1 MDFFQRLGNFFT
13 GKGWVSDEEKRRKE
27 QQAQQPQQR
36 PQPVQQP
43 QLNSQPRMN
52 MPWANSSGGLN
63 QSSQPKVNLNP
74 LQQAN
79 QVNQQLNINSQNNQ
93 AKPQLTVDDAPKM
106 LTPEGQQD
114 WVNKQNKQI
123 QIQNANS
130 QPIQQPRPQQVQQP
144 QPQAP
149 KPVSVQ
155 PQQPRPQTITSPNVI
170 NQQNDMRRMGIDP
183 NPVHTAIQHANDELN
198 QYRTAQSNRQDII
211 DNKMRARGV
220 SEPEIAKSRQTRIQ
234 LENQARASADE
245 ARRSQNMANIVG
257 AVTAP
262 GRAVASAAK
271 GFIDGAGRTVGDTGD
286 KMSLAIADAMYGI
299 TGDEKYNKTRQ
310 RIIQQGQQR
319 NAQYDKQFGVFK
331 KNDTDVDVA
340 YELGQSGQRLIQDM
354 GTGVATAGVAPV
366 VRAFAENAADFVTDA
381 NAHGKNTRDV
391 LPAAYA
397 NAAAQAAIEKVGLD
411 RVLSPGGKTVARR
424 MIKSA
429 LAEGG
434 EEAAQQLTENAFAKH
449 TYDPDRKYSEGVV
462 KSALMGAA
470 LGGPAGAG
478 NFGGVRQTENQPSA
492 AMSAQIAQSQPMQQQ
507 ATGKLEQEAL
517 AQRQA
522 RQSEQQQTQQA
533 QPQIQNQN
541 TNQNAG
547 YSDFYRRPAEN
558 TSLHQAAEV
567 NAVNTQ
573 TNQTHPIQQV
583 NVNQT
588 VETTMPNAS
597 PALKQAVSRNIS
609 DIQHGDTNAI
619 ATRQQTTG
627 KLENYLIEQATQNV
641 QDTVAQDVRYKL
653 GDQSDNRLDE
663 LLRYQLNDEVRALV
677 TKNYNL
683 LNKEIESIVKD
694 SDTSGIL
701 DESLGY
707 SKPLRELRW
716 DFEDIDADDT
726 FNDIVSDI
734 VSAKMDELGLEF
746 EPVRGDDYDARRIL
760 PQNTGKTDAEVN
772 DMIDDALTGLGLTSE
787 ESHSWA
793 AGSIPSRYIELF
805 GEQVRV
811 ANHHNNYGNQY
822 EVVYSDNDLR
832 DSTITKRQI
841 QSDVLGELERLVE
854 DADIEEFVEGNTVP
868 EKLESLY
875 YAGDF
880 TWNSD
885 TNSLE
890 YLGKKISPQDIDP
903 NDFSESVRESLV
915 RIIGEKKAE
924 IDGTRYKLS
933 PAQEEYFKDS
943 KIRDENGNLKTVYH
957 GTKSNFDEFSRRK
970 IGSATDPGLYGAGF
984 YFSDHEGISRNYGDR
999 VIKAHLNI
1007 KNPLN
1012 LGDFNSKESLA
1023 EHLRISPDILS
1034 DSGGF
1039 IHPTTSH
1046 TSNFSS
1052 ALRYAGY
1059 DGVIIPHTTKGARGN
1074 EIVALD
1080 PEQIKYIDN
1089 LNPTDGPDMRY
1100 RIDAEAQNTSDA
1112 KQDLINRSREV
1123 MGDSAVLFADLGTFN
1138 GRDIDGFYRDVEGVV
1153 YIAEGKP
1160 SLNTLNHELVHRVMA
1175 NVDDR
1180 ARNSAID
1187 YIVKTNGAENLVTE
1201 YRRKGYDIKLDEQ
1214 GVKIAAEEKLADD
1227 FMEYAKARAKGM
1239 DINILGKRL
1248 HIPGEI
1254 IAYFERVWQSVRSF
1268 AGKADLAKQ
1277 LYAQMETGKFRGI
1290 APQTRDGVEGSLAY
1304 KIDPESAKDA
1314 IARFNSVKN
1323 GWRRKTIM
1331 SRITPELAQ
1340 MYSEA
1345 TGFRVS
1351 SNAKLVLTDNAVRH
1365 MKNSGHLDG
1374 KGRYGIEDTNPIT
1387 NADIADIPLVFAEP
1401 DSIKVKGQKGYRGE
1415 KIELSK
1421 QLDNMHI
1428 LAVELEQKP
1437 NGDFYIVSYYNK
1449 SRSPRQAQASGS
1461 QGLDADFSEV
1471 PTSSRPKRP
1480 REANDESI
1488 PNTSQNVNTDPRYK
1502 LDQSQN
1508 QSKPSAIDNLN
1519 SSDASERALRSFN
1532 SVKRGKQ
1539 VKSIVGQLSEN
1550 GARKVAAAL
1559 QSTDFNQNA
1568 RLIIDKNAV
1577 NHLRNSGHLTGMG
1590 RNGTDANPLTETDI
1604 RALPHVFSD
1613 PDVVYA
1619 SGSGRTGKRMVFERQ
1634 LDNHHRIVAEL
1645 EYSGKDFNLVTYF
1658 NINKDLP
1665 NGKPAMSYSP
1675 EGAVAADESGRQPSR
1690 PERSSGDPDNGFN
1703 GSVANNI
1710 ENVNTGHTNPY
1721 EKPRPSMQD
1730 SYGSDAVSM
1739 EWSKDKNGNWLA
1751 KTTPEKDS
1759 GDPGNEKQVFKN
1771 VPMEDEHLITKG
1783 NLYEQTKPGIQDD
1796 WTKPFRD
1803 GDYEYRIHTK
1813 RSRNGKKSFTNFE
1826 RRYIDENGEPGDWT
1840 PTSRAAYIWKSQ
1852 TKSIDKVNRS
1862 EVIQKA
1868 LRAAKQDGEVQ
1879 EFMAYKNPGRDGGVM
1894 VMPLTGEH
1902 SIDGGFVRNPK
1913 TGEIEGNY
1921 IQVTPFGVV
1930 HQTNGKF
1937 DVVEADRLTNA
1948 LGKSKGS
1955 VFDNFNRLI
1964 EKNIHD
1970 EEGQK
1975 VLKDLYYQKTEAYA
1989 KYADVVKSLFAKH
2002 NAVADL
2008 LDKSRG
2014 KFTSSKR
2021 FWEDVGRYTE
2031 GIFPTSGPDETMNEA
2046 FARKY
2051 GTQAAERVK
2060 TYDVFMREHYDV
2072 AVDDLNAIRRMYGK
2086 EEIPYLKNYMPHI
2099 QKRSGLLG
2107 RAADRLLTAL
2117 PTGVRGDIE
2126 GQSRGEI
2133 PASIAGLSADFK
2145 PGHKF
2150 NPNEKHRH
2158 GGMMDYE
2165 KDPRK
2170 AFEYYMDVM
2179 LYNTYMEPV
2188 IARGRQIE
2196 SSMRATDMAKKSGT
2210 FIDPDSSLA
2219 QGDTVSN
2226 KATIAVQDFVNEMA
2240 GKSSSLDRPFID
2252 RANKHIQVIQRLESI
2267 NGANK
2272 ILGNLSSTLAQ
2283 ALNLPETVRDNG
2295 LRSTG
2300 RAFLTAFDKN
2310 TKEAMRKS
2318 PFLRE
2323 RYTDTDGNFTR
2334 SGYQKVTDKIS
2345 VVSGMNLVEKK
2356 FIQLNWAANYYSA
2369 KKKGLTGYQLIKA
2382 ADQATE
2388 RAVGGR
2394 GIGAM
2399 PQAYKSTLGKMF
2411 LQFTYETNE
2420 SWKNNIAHAKRIG
2433 SDIKQLQFKDAGGG
2447 AVRAAEAFAVA
2458 YGMNMLIKQIT
2469 GTEPL
2474 ANMYDAIKDALSNDA
2489 DDDGEDDKLGQK
2501 IARIGSEASKMNA
2514 VASAVLNMMP
2524 KSEREKIFGK
2534 SSDLG
2539 RFDGATG
2546 VAQTAANVLGAGF
2559 YAAQGDSE
2567 NAQKNLQGLIPAGG
2581 QIKKTMGGIK
2591 VLQDGGDVYIDKDG
2605 KEHTNFE
2612 VDSGNVWNQAKAI
2625 LFGKNAVR
2633 PDDKSAPSTGG
2644 GDSGRTARDFERGLK
2659 KGTYKVQDGLLVN
2672 KDGDVQRSYYKAL
2685 AENQG
2690 ESDEAYSNWMK
2701 AYNIDDVS
2709 TLKKEFKSSNDI
2721 LNKLENGEKK
2731 DDKAKSAVD
2740 ILMGKHKDLP
2750 DWAKER
2756 YYKESGY
2763 SKEQIEYG
2771 AMTTHKE
2778 VSLMDNYWRQK
2789 AQESSHEELM
2799 QALTNGRRKSIVGQM
2814 FAKNGIVNKLKA
2826 EGYITK
2832 QEAKAL
2838 NAAEFDV
2845 DGNRITKEG
2854 SDGSGSGRGGSG
2866 RGRDR
2871 SGVSTASP
2879 LISAA
2884 VKSINSLSSAA
2895 PRANKTSGSGR
2906 SIEQIG
2912 KNLISKMNTQKQ
2924 VNTALK
2930 QWNGGN
2936 SSKKPRVRTTK
2947 ARA

>member
-43 QLNSQPRMN
+43 QLNNQPRMN
-52 MPWANSSGGLN
+52 MPWANNSGGLN

-79 QVNQQLNINSQNNQ
+79 QVNQQLNLNSQNNQ
-93 AKPQLTVDDAPKM
+93 QKPLVTTNDAPKM

-114 WVNKQNKQI
+114 WANKQNKQI
-123 QIQNANS
+123 QIQNANN

-183 NPVHTAIQHANDELN
+183 NPVHTAIQYANDELN

-262 GRAVASAAK
+262 GRAVASATK

-331 KNDTDVDVA
+331 KNDADVDVA
-340 YELGQSGQRLIQDM
+340 HELGQSGQRLIQDM

-478 NFGGVRQTENQPSA
+478 NFGSVRHTENQPSA
-492 AMSAQIAQSQPMQQQ
+492 AMGTQIAQSQQTQQQ
-507 ATGKLEQEAL
+507 TPGKLEQEAL
-517 AQRQA
+517 VQRQV
-522 RQSEQQQTQQA
+522 RQA
-533 QPQIQNQN
+533 QNQN
-541 TNQNAG
+541 TG
-547 YSDFYRRPAEN
+547 YTSFYRRPADN
-558 TSLHQAAEV
+558 RSLRQAAEV
-567 NAVNTQ
+567 SAVNTQ
-573 TNQTHPIQQV
+573 TSQAHPIQSI
-583 NVNQT
+583 NVNRT

-641 QDTVAQDVRYKL
+641 QNTVAQDVRYKL
-653 GDQSDNRLDE
+653 SPEQ
-663 LLRYQLNDEVRALV
+663 EV
-677 TKNYNL
+677 
-683 LNKEIESIVKD
+683 
-694 SDTSGIL
+694 
-701 DESLGY
+701 
-707 SKPLRELRW
+707 
-716 DFEDIDADDT
+716 F
-726 FNDIVSDI
+726 
-734 VSAKMDELGLEF
+734 
-746 EPVRGDDYDARRIL
+746 
-760 PQNTGKTDAEVN
+760 
-772 DMIDDALTGLGLTSE
+772 
-787 ESHSWA
+787 
-793 AGSIPSRYIELF
+793 
-805 GEQVRV
+805 
-811 ANHHNNYGNQY
+811 
-822 EVVYSDNDLR
+822 
-832 DSTITKRQI
+832 
-841 QSDVLGELERLVE
+841 
-854 DADIEEFVEGNTVP
+854 
-868 EKLESLY
+868 
-875 YAGDF
+875 
-880 TWNSD
+880 
-885 TNSLE
+885 
-890 YLGKKISPQDIDP
+890 
-903 NDFSESVRESLV
+903 
-915 RIIGEKKAE
+915 
-924 IDGTRYKLS
+924 
-933 PAQEEYFKDS
+933 FKDS

-957 GTKSNFDEFSRRK
+957 GTKSNFDEFSHRK
-970 IGSATDPGLYGAGF
+970 IGNATDPGLYGAGF
-984 YFSDHEGISRNYGDR
+984 YFSDHEGTSRNYGDR
-999 VIKAHLNI
+999 LIKAHLNI

-1046 TSNFSS
+1046 TGNFSS

-1059 DGVIIPHTTKGARGN
+1059 DGVVIPHTTKGARGN

-1089 LNPTDGPDMRY
+1089 LNPTDNPDMRY
-1100 RIDAEAQNTSDA
+1100 KANSTARTELEELQQSSELLARHLRLTGDERLVFNEWQNEMQRKALGYYNPKTDTINLNQLTEA
-1112 KQDLINRSREV
+1112 
-1123 MGDSAVLFADLGTFN
+1123 
-1138 GRDIDGFYRDVEGVV
+1138 
-1153 YIAEGKP
+1153 
-1160 SLNTLNHELVHRVMA
+1160 TLNHELGHKILERA
-1175 NVDDR
+1175 DNKQELLDTIRESYGDDYLI
-1180 ARNSAID
+1180 SKYGKEYGDSDI
-1187 YIVKTNGAENLVTE
+1187 NL
-1201 YRRKGYDIKLDEQ
+1201 L
-1214 GVKIAAEEKLADD
+1214 AEEQLADG
-1227 FMEYAKARAKGM
+1227 FSEYY
-1239 DINILGKRL
+1239 NGKLHGEDAPRLAARL
-1248 HIPGEI
+1248 HIPQRIVAIYDRITEAIRGLIGKQDI
-1254 IAYFERVWQSVRSF
+1254 I
-1268 AGKADLAKQ
+1268 KQ
-1277 LYAQMETGKFRGI
+1277 FYAQMETGKFRNTQQ
-1290 APQTRDGVEGSLAY
+1290 QTPGGDGRVRTMS
-1304 KIDPESAKDA
+1304 IDPERALHAIKGIDDLANSRRALFTLARVSDNLANRIKTETGISISKDA
-1314 IARFNSVKN
+1314 
-1323 GWRRKTIM
+1323 
-1331 SRITPELAQ
+1331 RIV
-1340 MYSEA
+1340 MDRS
-1345 TGFRVS
+1345 G
-1351 SNAKLVLTDNAVRH
+1351 AVH
-1365 MKNSGHLDG
+1365 MLSTHGQGG
-1374 KGRYGIEDTNPIT
+1374 K
-1387 NADIADIPLVFAEP
+1387 
-1401 DSIKVKGQKGYRGE
+1401 
-1415 KIELSK
+1415 
-1421 QLDNMHI
+1421 
-1428 LAVELEQKP
+1428 KP
-1437 NGDFYIVSYYNK
+1437 
-1449 SRSPRQAQASGS
+1449 
-1461 QGLDADFSEV
+1461 
-1471 PTSSRPKRP
+1471 
-1480 REANDESI
+1480 
-1488 PNTSQNVNTDPRYK
+1488 
-1502 LDQSQN
+1502 
-1508 QSKPSAIDNLN
+1508 
-1519 SSDASERALRSFN
+1519 
-1532 SVKRGKQ
+1532 
-1539 VKSIVGQLSEN
+1539 
-1550 GARKVAAAL
+1550 
-1559 QSTDFNQNA
+1559 
-1568 RLIIDKNAV
+1568 
-1577 NHLRNSGHLTGMG
+1577 
-1590 RNGTDANPLTETDI
+1590 ANPLTDADLG
-1604 RALPHVFSD
+1604 RLPYVLED
-1613 PDVVYA
+1613 PDVIIK
-1619 SGSGRTGKRMVFERQ
+1619 GKPVRNTERIRMERN
-1634 LDNHHRIVAEL
+1634 LEGNKIAIVEVIKKGNEL
-1645 EYSGKDFNLVTYF
+1645 RVVTYF
-1658 NINKDLP
+1658 ND
-1665 NGKPAMSYSP
+1665 SS
-1675 EGAVAADESGRQPSR
+1675 SGRTNPAYNMSR
-1690 PERSSGDPDNGFN
+1690 LDDTSETGQLQSTNLDDSL
-1703 GSVANNI
+1703 ANSTQ
-1710 ENVNTGHTNPY
+1710 NVNNANRYKLEDDGSFYDKT
-1721 EKPRPSMQD
+1721 RPSVQD
-1730 SYGSDAVSM
+1730 VWGTDSVSLGYSQN
-1739 EWSKDKNGNWLA
+1739 ENGNWGVNV
-1751 KTTPEKDS
+1751 TPENTNEPNSITHTIQETSTDS
-1759 GDPGNEKQVFKN
+1759 KPPSVQRPLTQADRRSLHETVESQPLNQNQAQEFKN
-1771 VPMEDEHLITKG
+1771 VPMEEGHLLTKG

-1796 WTKPFRD
+1796 WTKPFQD
-1803 GDYEYRIHTK
+1803 GDYEYRLHTK
-1813 RSRNGKKSFTNFE
+1813 RSRDGKKSFNSFE
-1826 RRYIDENGEPGDWT
+1826 RRYVGDDGEYGDWM

-1852 TKSIDKVNRS
+1852 TKKIDKVNRDQT
-1862 EVIQKA
+1862 IQEA
-1868 LRAAKQDGEVQ
+1868 LKAAKQDGEVQ
-1879 EFMAYKNPGRDGGVM
+1879 EFMAYENPGREGGIAV
-1894 VMPLTGEH
+1894 VPLVGEH

-1937 DVVEADRLTNA
+1937 DVLEVDHLTSA
-1948 LGKSKGS
+1948 LDKSKGGIT
-1955 VFDNFNRLI
+1955 DNFNRLV
-1964 EKNIHD
+1964 EKNVKN
-1970 EEGQK
+1970 ELGQK
-1975 VLKDLYYQKTEAYA
+1975 LLKDLYYQKTEAYA
-1989 KYADVVKSLFAKH
+1989 NYADAVENIIGKHKAIAKY
-2002 NAVADL
+2002 V
-2008 LDKSRG
+2008 DKARPRF
-2014 KFTSSKR
+2014 KNEKK
-2021 FWEDVGRYTE
+2021 FWEDVGMYTE
-2031 GIFPTSGPDETMNEA
+2031 GKFPVGAADESMQTA
-2046 FARKY
+2046 FAKKY
-2051 GTQAAERVK
+2051 GEQAAARVK
-2060 TYDVFMREHYDV
+2060 EYDQFMRENYDSMIEN
-2072 AVDDLNAIRRMYGK
+2072 LNEIRRMYGK
-2086 EEIPYLKNYMPHI
+2086 DEVPYLKNYMPHI
-2099 QKRSGLLG
+2099 EKRSGMLG
-2107 RAADRLLTAL
+2107 RAVDKLLAAS
-2117 PTGVRGDIE
+2117 PVGIKGDIE
-2126 GQSRGEI
+2126 SQARGEI
-2133 PASIAGLSADFK
+2133 PASLAGLSADFK
-2145 PGHKF
+2145 PTHKF
-2150 NPNEKHRH
+2150 NANEKQRR

-2170 AFEYYMDVM
+2170 AFEYYTDVM
-2179 LYNTYMEPV
+2179 LYNTHMEPV

-2196 SSMRATDMAKKSGT
+2196 SSMRAMDMARKNGT
-2210 FIDPDSSLA
+2210 RIDPDSNLA
-2219 QGDTVSN
+2219 QGEKISN

-2252 RANKHIQVIQRLESI
+2252 RTNAGVQVIRRLESV

-2283 ALNLPETVRDNG
+2283 TLNLPETVRDNG
-2295 LRSTG
+2295 LRNTG
-2300 RAFLTAFDKN
+2300 RAFLTAFQKG
-2310 TKEAMRKS
+2310 TKEAMHKS
-2318 PFLRE
+2318 AFLRE
-2323 RYTDTDGNFTR
+2323 RYTDTEGKFIKSN
-2334 SGYQKVTDKIS
+2334 YQKATNAIS

-2356 FIQLNWAANYYSA
+2356 FIQLNWAANYNRF
-2369 KKKGLTGYQLIKA
+2369 KKQGLTGYQLIKA

-2399 PQAYKSTLGKMF
+2399 PQVYKSTLGKMF
-2411 LQFTYETNE
+2411 LQFSYETNE
-2420 SWKNNIAHAKRIG
+2420 SWKNNIAHAKKIG
-2433 SDIKQLQFKDAGGG
+2433 SDIKRLQFKDGASG
-2447 AVRAAEAFAVA
+2447 AVRAAEAFVVA
-2458 YGMNMLIKQIT
+2458 YGLNMLMKQIT
-2469 GTEPL
+2469 GNEPL
-2474 ANMYDAIKDALSNDA
+2474 ANMADAIKDALSNDA

-2501 IARIGSEASKMNA
+2501 IARVTGEAAKANPFSQAA
-2514 VASAVLNMMP
+2514 VNMIP

-2534 SSDLG
+2534 SSDFG

-2546 VAQTAANVLGAGF
+2546 VAQTASNLLGAGF
-2559 YAAQGDSE
+2559 YAVQGDKE
-2567 NAQKNLQGLIPAGG
+2567 NTEKNLRGLMPAGN
-2581 QIKKTMGGIK
+2581 QIKKTTEGAQLLREGA
-2591 VLQDGGDVYIDKDG
+2591 DTYTDKYG
-2605 KEHTNFE
+2605 KTRTNFE
-2612 VDSGNVWNQAKAI
+2612 VDNNDPWTQVKAL

-2633 PDDKSAPSTGG
+2633 PDEKANGGSGTFTLTTGG
-2644 GDSGRTARDFERGLK
+2644 GEAGKAARDFERGLK
-2659 KGTYKVQDGLLVN
+2659 KGEYKIQDGLLVN
-2672 KDGDVQRSYYKAL
+2672 KKGDVQREYYKKL
-2685 AENQG
+2685 AESQG

-2701 AYNIDDVS
+2701 AYNIDGVS
-2709 TLKKEFKSSNDI
+2709 TIKKEFSSGNDI

-2731 DDKAKSAVD
+2731 ADKAKSAVD

-2854 SDGSGSGRGGSG
+2854 SGGSGSGRGGSG
-2866 RGRDR
+2866 RGRGR
-2871 SGVSTASP
+2871 SGASTASP

-2906 SIEQIG
+2906 SIDQIG
-2912 KNLISKMNTQKQ
+2912 KNLISRMNTQKQ

>member
-13 GKGWVSDEEKRRKE
+13 GKGWINDDEKRRKE
-27 QQAQQPQQR
+27 QQ
-36 PQPVQQP
+36 PQPVQQQP
-43 QLNSQPRMN
+43 VQQSTVQQPAWIRQNAQTPTISQP
-52 MPWANSSGGLN
+52 ST
-63 QSSQPKVNLNP
+63 PKVNLNP

-79 QVNQQLNINSQNNQ
+79 QATQQLNLNSQNNQ
-93 AKPQLTVDDAPKM
+93 LKPQVTANDAPKV
-106 LTPEGQQD
+106 LTPQGQQD
-114 WVNKQNKQI
+114 WANQQNKQI
-123 QIQNANS
+123 QAHNMAV
-130 QPIQQPRPQQVQQP
+130 QPPKPQQVQQS
-144 QPQAP
+144 
-149 KPVSVQ
+149 SVQQ
-155 PQQPRPQTITSPNVI
+155 PQQPQKPQPYFVYQNQNGNQTLNDIANQNKVPTLAQQAQKSTPLLQQKMERINAPISLKVNEKANFFDYLNPFGQHGMFGPK
-170 NQQNDMRRMGIDP
+170 NQQDFQRAIKPINDALSGYEKRIDSGDSKEGF
-183 NPVHTAIQHANDELN
+183 QWNDPMDYARFVAKLPSGMASGLINAPSKIGAAMSGYRVKDDGNVEQLSDK
-198 QYRTAQSNRQDII
+198 QRTATLLDGSVDVGGLAFGGSGTLLKSLGKQSAKQVADRTAKQAILNTV
-211 DNKMRARGV
+211 K
-220 SEPEIAKSRQTRIQ
+220 EIAKDSAKEGLEESTQTF
-234 LENQARASADE
+234 LGDVADNGRLD
-245 ARRSQNMANIVG
+245 AGIKDYGQSFALG
-257 AVTAP
+257 ALGGGVM
-262 GRAVASAAK
+262 S
-271 GFIDGAGRTVGDTGD
+271 GAG
-286 KMSLAIADAMYGI
+286 K
-299 TGDEKYNKTRQ
+299 
-310 RIIQQGQQR
+310 
-319 NAQYDKQFGVFK
+319 GV
-331 KNDTDVDVA
+331 
-340 YELGQSGQRLIQDM
+340 Q
-354 GTGVATAGVAPV
+354 AG
-366 VRAFAENAADFVTDA
+366 
-381 NAHGKNTRDV
+381 
-391 LPAAYA
+391 
-397 NAAAQAAIEKVGLD
+397 
-411 RVLSPGGKTVARR
+411 
-424 MIKSA
+424 KSA
-429 LAEGG
+429 LNNAIDRAVRNINSVQSDADIPSTATNGG
-434 EEAAQQLTENAFAKH
+434 ANTITARQN
-449 TYDPDRKYSEGVV
+449 D
-462 KSALMGAA
+462 
-470 LGGPAGAG
+470 AGW
-478 NFGGVRQTENQPSA
+478 
-492 AMSAQIAQSQPMQQQ
+492 
-507 ATGKLEQEAL
+507 LEQENSV
-517 AQRQA
+517 R
-522 RQSEQQQTQQA
+522 RPVQQ
-533 QPQIQNQN
+533 QPQIQTQTATSAEINPVNSRQ
-541 TNQNAG
+541 AG
-547 YSDFYRRPAEN
+547 YSSFFRRPVEN
-558 TSLHQAAEV
+558 TSIRQAAEV
-567 NAVNTQ
+567 NAVNTR
-573 TNQTHPIQQV
+573 TNQAHPIQQV
-583 NVNQT
+583 SANQT

-597 PALKQAVSRNIS
+597 PALKQAVSQNIS
-609 DIQHGDTNAI
+609 DIQRGDTSAI
-619 ATRQQTTG
+619 ATRQQTAG
-627 KLENYLIEQATQNV
+627 KLENYLVEQATQSV
-641 QDTVAQDVRYKL
+641 QNMVAADVRYKL
-653 GDQSDNRLDE
+653 DDQPSIDHTAEIQAYNDHLGRLRQQE
-663 LLRYQLNDEVRALV
+663 S
-677 TKNYNL
+677 NL
-683 LNKEIESIVKD
+683 LAQGLSENSAPVINNRKAQAEAIYARNHVGEM
-694 SDTSGIL
+694 SD
-701 DESLGY
+701 
-707 SKPLRELRW
+707 
-716 DFEDIDADDT
+716 
-726 FNDIVSDI
+726 
-734 VSAKMDELGLEF
+734 
-746 EPVRGDDYDARRIL
+746 
-760 PQNTGKTDAEVN
+760 
-772 DMIDDALTGLGLTSE
+772 
-787 ESHSWA
+787 
-793 AGSIPSRYIELF
+793 
-805 GEQVRV
+805 
-811 ANHHNNYGNQY
+811 
-822 EVVYSDNDLR
+822 
-832 DSTITKRQI
+832 
-841 QSDVLGELERLVE
+841 
-854 DADIEEFVEGNTVP
+854 
-868 EKLESLY
+868 
-875 YAGDF
+875 
-880 TWNSD
+880 
-885 TNSLE
+885 
-890 YLGKKISPQDIDP
+890 
-903 NDFSESVRESLV
+903 
-915 RIIGEKKAE
+915 
-924 IDGTRYKLS
+924 DGVRYKLS
-933 PAQEEYFKDS
+933 PAQEEFFKDS

-957 GTKSNFDEFSRRK
+957 GTKSDFDEFSRRK
-970 IGSATDPGLYGAGF
+970 IGSAIDPGLYGTGF
-984 YFSDHEGISRNYGDR
+984 YFSDHEGTSRNYGDR

-1023 EHLRISPDILS
+1023 EHLRISPDTLS

-1089 LNPTDGPDMRY
+1089 LNPTDNPDMRY
-1100 RIDAEAQNTSDA
+1100 RIDTEAQKTSDT

-1187 YIVKTNGAENLVTE
+1187 YIIKTNGAENLVTE

-1214 GVKIAAEEKLADD
+1214 GVKIAAEEKLADG

-1268 AGKADLAKQ
+1268 ASKADLAKQ

-1290 APQTRDGVEGSLAY
+1290 APQTRGGVEGSLAY

-1323 GWRRKTIM
+1323 GWRHKTIM

-1345 TGFRVS
+1345 TGFNVS

-1387 NADIADIPLVFAEP
+1387 DADIADIPLVFAEP
-1401 DSIKVKGQKGYRGE
+1401 DNIKVKGQKGYRGE

-1480 REANDESI
+1480 GEANEDSI
-1488 PNTSQNVNTDPRYK
+1488 ANLTQNVNTDPRYR
-1502 LDQSQN
+1502 LNQSQN
-1508 QSKPSAIDNLN
+1508 QSLQETINNIQDNPKPRMTKELRQAIDEEIYNYYPELFAN
-1519 SSDASERALRSFN
+1519 E
-1532 SVKRGKQ
+1532 
-1539 VKSIVGQLSEN
+1539 
-1550 GARKVAAAL
+1550 AADL
-1559 QSTDFNQNA
+1559 QSTNGDWNIPRLHVDDLRHYLGELANDIPSRYKRRDGKRDIDTVAQEMGYDDIDSFINEIHRVLEARRNA
-1568 RLIIDKNAV
+1568 RASKQRLAELRRDPDIIADAQQALAAKNSSNAQPTQSQQSPDEQLKETV
-1577 NHLRNSGHLTGMG
+1577 QNQPLEQQGFKNIPLEDNHLL
-1590 RNGTDANPLTETDI
+1590 
-1604 RALPHVFSD
+1604 
-1613 PDVVYA
+1613 
-1619 SGSGRTGKRMVFERQ
+1619 
-1634 LDNHHRIVAEL
+1634 
-1645 EYSGKDFNLVTYF
+1645 
-1658 NINKDLP
+1658 
-1665 NGKPAMSYSP
+1665 
-1675 EGAVAADESGRQPSR
+1675 
-1690 PERSSGDPDNGFN
+1690 
-1703 GSVANNI
+1703 
-1710 ENVNTGHTNPY
+1710 
-1721 EKPRPSMQD
+1721 
-1730 SYGSDAVSM
+1730 
-1739 EWSKDKNGNWLA
+1739 
-1751 KTTPEKDS
+1751 
-1759 GDPGNEKQVFKN
+1759 
-1771 VPMEDEHLITKG
+1771 TKG
-1783 NLYEQTKPGIQDD
+1783 NLYEQTKPGIRDD
-1796 WTKPFRD
+1796 WTRPFQD
-1803 GDYEYRIHTK
+1803 GDYEYRLHTK
-1813 RSRNGKKSFTNFE
+1813 RSRDGKKSFNSFE
-1826 RRYIDENGEPGDWT
+1826 RRYVGDNGEYGDWM

-1852 TKSIDKVNRS
+1852 TKDIGKVNRN
-1862 EVIQKA
+1862 EAIQKA
-1868 LRAAKQDGEVQ
+1868 LEAAEQDGEVQ

-1970 EEGQK
+1970 EQGQK

-1989 KYADVVKSLFAKH
+1989 KYADALKSLFAKH

-2031 GIFPTSGPDETMNEA
+2031 GIFPTSGPNETMNEA

-2060 TYDVFMREHYDV
+2060 TYDAFMRENYD
-2072 AVDDLNAIRRMYGK
+2072 AMIKNLNAIRRMYGK
-2086 EEIPYLKNYMPHI
+2086 EEIPYLENYMPHI

-2107 RAADRLLTAL
+2107 RAADRLLSAV
-2117 PTGVRGDIE
+2117 PTGIRGDIE

-2170 AFEYYMDVM
+2170 AFEHYADLM
-2179 LYNTYMEPV
+2179 LYNTHMEPV

-2210 FIDPDSSLA
+2210 FIDPDSNLA
-2219 QGDTVSN
+2219 QGDRVSN

-2252 RANKHIQVIQRLESI
+2252 RANKHIQFIQRLESV

-2283 ALNLPETVRDNG
+2283 TLNLPETVRDNG
-2295 LRSTG
+2295 VINTG
-2300 RAFLTAFDKN
+2300 HAFLTAFDKT
-2310 TKEAMRKS
+2310 TKQAMRKS

-2323 RYTDTDGNFTR
+2323 RYTDTDGKFTR

-2356 FIQLNWAANYYSA
+2356 FIQLNWAANYYRFQ
-2369 KKKGLTGYQLIKA
+2369 KQGLTGYQLIKA

-2420 SWKNNIAHAKRIG
+2420 SWKNNISHVKKIG
-2433 SDIKQLQFKDAGGG
+2433 SDIKQLQFKDAGSG

-2458 YGMNMLIKQIT
+2458 YGMNMLMKQVT
-2469 GTEPL
+2469 GDEPL
-2474 ANMYDAIKDALSNDA
+2474 ANMVDAVKDVLSNDA

-2501 IARIGSEASKMNA
+2501 IARIGSEASKMNP
-2514 VASAVLNMMP
+2514 VASAAFNLVP

-2546 VAQTAANVLGAGF
+2546 VAQTAANALGAGF

-2581 QIKKTMGGIK
+2581 QLKKTMGGAK
-2591 VLQDGGDVYIDKDG
+2591 VLQEGGDVYIDKNG
-2605 KEHTNFE
+2605 KERTNFE
-2612 VDSGNVWNQAKAI
+2612 VDSGNAWNQAKAL

-2633 PDDKSAPSTGG
+2633 PDEKSAVASSSN
-2644 GDSGRTARDFERGLK
+2644 GDASRTVRDFERGLK
-2659 KGTYKVQDGLLVN
+2659 KGAYKVQDDLVVN
-2672 KDGDVQRSYYKAL
+2672 KKGDVQRSYYKAL
-2685 AENQG
+2685 AESQG

-2701 AYNIDDVS
+2701 AYNIDDAS
-2709 TLKKEFKSSNDI
+2709 TLKKEFNSSNDI

-2731 DDKAKSAVD
+2731 ANKAKSAVD

-2750 DWAKER
+2750 DWVKER

-2799 QALTNGRRKSIVGQM
+2799 QALTNGRRKSITGQM
-2814 FAKNGIVNKLKA
+2814 FAKNGVINKLRA

-2832 QEAKAL
+2832 WEARAL
-2838 NAAEFDV
+2838 NAAQFDV
-2845 DGNRITKEG
+2845 DGNRITKEMSG
-2854 SDGSGSGRGGSG
+2854 GGNGRSGSGRSSGGRAS
-2866 RGRDR
+2866 
-2871 SGVSTASP
+2871 SSP

-2884 VKSINSLSSAA
+2884 VKNINSLTSAA
-2895 PRANKTSGSGR
+2895 PKANQTSVKGVN
-2906 SIEQIG
+2906 INQIG
-2912 KNLISKMNTQKQ
+2912 QNLINRSATQRQ
-2924 VNTALK
+2924 VNATLK
-2930 QWNGGN
+2930 QWN
-2936 SSKKPRVRTTK
+2936 STSKKNPKIHIKK